1 MAGAPSKPGPFAK
14 IYKKITWA
22 FNEYGLTDFM
32 AILAIGLVCIGGL
45 RDPQTFFQMGAFF
58 LALLPLVLPVFLYK
72 EWMHVWMEYIHENK
86 FWNEYQHTL
95 LEVRLPE
102 EITQSPYA
110 MELVIRSMY
119 DVGGIDTPI
128 DRYWKGNM
136 LPWYSLEIVSTEG
149 QVKFYIWCRSSFK
162 NFIESQIYAHYP
174 TVQVYEV
181 PDYTLK
187 VPFNAYDPNGEFDI
201 WGIEQKL
208 QKPDPYPVATYVS
221 TEQDKKD
228 MKEEFK
234 HDQLA
239 SLLEFFSIM
248 KPGEHAWMQIIIRG
262 HTTCPYAA
270 DFEPGH
276 AIPIKE
282 WVEFERAFVLK
293 KTIENPKDPDS
304 KPNAARLSEGD
315 KQALKAMEMKPHKQV
330 WDAGIRM
337 VYMYKAD
344 DPSLG
349 KHKNGFPTVMR
360 AYEHGSG
367 GLGLNGF
374 KPIFVIGPF
383 NYPWQDYFGVRRR
396 YLKQQL
402 YDGYVGRQYFF
413 APYDRK
419 WIALNVEELASIYHF
434 PGKVAS
440 TPTLARMPSKRGDA
454 PPNLPTGA

>member
-1 MAGAPSKPGPFAK
+1 MAGAPKKGGFSLSK
-14 IYKKITWA
+14 IYEWITKK
-22 FNEYGLTDFM
+22 FEDFGLTDFM
-32 AILAIGLVCIGGL
+32 AFLAPGLVIVGGF
-45 RDPQTFFQMGAFF
+45 RDPATFFQMGAFF

-72 EWMHVWMEYIHENK
+72 EWWHVWMEYIHEDK
-86 FWNEYQHTL
+86 YWNGYEYTL

-128 DRYWKGNM
+128 DEFWKGNM
-136 LPWYSLEIVSTEG
+136 KPWYSLEIISTEG
-149 QVKFYIWCRSSFK
+149 QVRFYIWGRKGFK

-174 TVQVYEV
+174 SVQVYEV
-181 PDYTLK
+181 EDYTLK
-187 VPFNAYDPNGEFDI
+187 VPFNAYDPNGEYDI
-201 WGIEQKL
+201 WGIEQRL
-208 QKPDPYPVATYVS
+208 QKPDPYPIATYVS
-221 TEQDKKD
+221 TDQSKPDL
-228 MKEEFK
+228 KEEFK

-262 HTTCPYAA
+262 HTVCPWA
-270 DFEPGH
+270 PGH
-276 AIPIKE
+276 PMPIQD
-282 WVEFERAFVLK
+282 WVDLERNKILAS
-293 KTIENPKDPDS
+293 TITESDG
-304 KPNAARLSEGD
+304 KPNFSRLSEGD
-315 KQALKAMEMKPHKQV
+315 RAALKAMDLKPHKQV

-337 VYMYKAD
+337 VYMFKKG
-344 DPSLG
+344 DPALG
-349 KHKNGFPTVMR
+349 KQKAGFPTVMR

-383 NYPWQDYFGVRRR
+383 NYPWQDYFGVRQR

-402 YDGYVGRQYFF
+402 YDGYVSRQYFF

-419 WIALNVEELASIYHF
+419 WIALNVEELASVYHF
-434 PGKVAS
+434 PGKVAA

-454 PPNLPTGA
+454 PSNLPTGA